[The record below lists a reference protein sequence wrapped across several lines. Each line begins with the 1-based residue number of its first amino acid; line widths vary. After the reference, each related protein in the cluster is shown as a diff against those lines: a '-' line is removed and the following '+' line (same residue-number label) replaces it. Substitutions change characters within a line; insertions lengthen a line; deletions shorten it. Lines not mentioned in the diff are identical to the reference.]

1 MAGWPLLVPEVPP
14 AATGNKLN
22 GVVPALSSTV
32 SAILP
37 SRYVPMCS
45 ETAFSEDKL
54 QLFRDA
60 DGLEETVL
68 PNAVGQGREVAH
80 VLAVAVADLD
90 VGDLEFFEH
99 QLRDRWKKSA
109 NCSSAGDSESEE

>member
-1 MAGWPLLVPEVPP
+1 
-14 AATGNKLN
+14 
-22 GVVPALSSTV
+22 
-32 SAILP
+32 
-37 SRYVPMCS
+37 MCS

-90 VGDLEFFEH
+90 VGDFEFFEH